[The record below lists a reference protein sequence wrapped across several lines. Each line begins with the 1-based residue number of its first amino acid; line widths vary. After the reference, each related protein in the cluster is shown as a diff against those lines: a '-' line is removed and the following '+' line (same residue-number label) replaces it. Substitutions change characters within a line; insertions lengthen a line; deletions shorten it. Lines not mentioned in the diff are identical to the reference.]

1 MRLYEAHHAEFLTV
15 GVAVRIAEGERYG
28 GRQEPMLSDGAM
40 RSLALVRY
48 LHAQAIEQERK
59 GDLLAGLALLPL
71 HDAIELFLRAAA
83 GEKDVPLGAN
93 EAFLA
98 YWSAFERAGFP
109 LPSKTQMDCFNRAR
123 VEVKHRGAL
132 HAQHVVAQHRR
143 MVTEFLERTSPQL
156 FGVEFDEISLSG
168 LVRSRDVRACL
179 QDAEKA
185 LTRQD
190 LEAAVL
196 NSARAFRRALRD
208 FRFGD
213 PPKSVERRLV
223 DPTSLDNLRMGE
235 MRLPGVALDS
245 HFVRRIGEAFEQMN
259 EAMTVVAYNL
269 DYDGY
274 RHLLTF
280 GPVLH
285 EMPGHEPTV
294 DWMFT
299 IMPDQNAAARC
310 IAFAIDAALRLENAA
325 DLQAL

>member
-1 MRLYEAHHAEFLTV
+1 M
-15 GVAVRIAEGERYG
+15 
-28 GRQEPMLSDGAM
+28 DG
-40 RSLALVRY
+40 
-48 LHAQAIEQERK
+48 
-59 GDLLAGLALLPL
+59 
-71 HDAIELFLRAAA
+71 
-83 GEKDVPLGAN
+83 
-93 EAFLA
+93 
-98 YWSAFERAGFP
+98 
-109 LPSKTQMDCFNRAR
+109 FNRAR

-132 HAQHVVAQHRR
+132 HAQHVVAQHRA

-156 FGVEFDEISLSG
+156 FGVKFDEISLSG

-213 PPKSVERRLV
+213 PPKSWERRLV

-235 MRLPGVALDS
+235 LRFPGAALDS
-245 HFVRRIGEAFEQMN
+245 HFVRRIGEAFERIN

-285 EMPGHEPTV
+285 EVPGHEPAV
-294 DWMFT
+294 DWMFG
-299 IMPDQNAAARC
+299 IMPDQNAAERC
-310 IAFAIDAALRLENAA
+310 IAFAIDAALRLEEMLA
-325 DLQAL
+325 DRQALCDGQGCWVKCDISPLMVIQWRGERPSPSCWTNVADYIRPVPTINLTADELAAVTAAIRRVIEDDRFPHASRASIRCARPWESSRRPWSQTRLPKAPRPAKVDKRARR